1 MDTPTPD
8 PAQCHCTHPRI
19 CPLFKKMMDKASL
32 HWCQNASEAD
42 RQEYQKAHKSPIA
55 LTQEAH
61 QFISKYSSDHKAD
74 TSNVQ
79 IAVLGH
85 SKEQFDTI
93 KDRPYLKK
101 IYLDDLNLGKYHKRF
116 QSNAYAES
124 RAFLCDELF
133 DVGAEYVGTVTASWN
148 IKYKGL
154 SPIDD
159 FPNWPAS
166 KALLQSK
173 RDNVL
178 LCANLDNP
186 AIWFGQPFIDI
197 SDGVI
202 LNYLGF
208 SKRQRKHIEK
218 ALFRDLKLKVKKN
231 GPLAALSNQ
240 FICHKNLYNRYV
252 TFFRDSEVL
261 QRIDR
266 LFKKYDMSTGN
277 TVTNQRPVAF
287 IIECV
292 TMVWLSM
299 QEDILIIP
307 TEITPPEWYIPT
319 NINHRSNWYNGDKV

>member
-1 MDTPTPD
+1 MDDTNVG
-8 PAQCHCTHPRI
+8 
-19 CPLFKKMMDKASL
+19 
-32 HWCQNASEAD
+32 WCQNASEAD
-42 RQEYQKAHKSPIA
+42 RQKYQKAHKSPIA
-55 LTQEAH
+55 LTSEAH
-61 QFISKYSSDHKAD
+61 QFISEYSSGHKAD

-85 SKEQFDTI
+85 SKKQFDTI

-133 DVGAEYVGTVTASWN
+133 DAGAEYVGTVTASWN
-148 IKYKGL
+148 IKYQGL

-186 AIWFGQPFIDI
+186 AVWFGKPFLNTPDTF
-197 SDGVI
+197 I
-202 LNYLGF
+202 LKYLGF
-208 SKRQRKHIEK
+208 SRRQRKRIERT
-218 ALFRDLKLKVKKN
+218 LFRDLKLKVKKN
-231 GPLAALSNQ
+231 GPPSALSNQ

-266 LFKKYDMSTGN
+266 LFKKYDMSTGSP
-277 TVTNQRPVAF
+277 VTNQRPVAF

-292 TMVWLSM
+292 TMVWLGM
-299 QEDILIIP
+299 QEDILTIP
-307 TEITPPEWYIPT
+307 TEITPPEWYAPA
-319 NINHRSNWYNGDKV
+319 NIGNRFSWHKGDRA

>member
-8 PAQCHCTHPRI
+8 PAQCHCTHPRV

-61 QFISKYSSDHKAD
+61 QFICKYSGDHKAD
-74 TSNVQ
+74 TPNVQ

-85 SKEQFDTI
+85 SKKQFDTI

-148 IKYKGL
+148 IKYKGF

-159 FPNWPAS
+159 FHNWQAS
-166 KALLQSK
+166 KALLQSQ
-173 RDNVL
+173 RDDVV
-178 LCANLDNP
+178 LCADLALP
-186 AIWFGQPFIDI
+186 IIWFGDDSHFFVLD
-197 SDGVI
+197 
-202 LNYLGF
+202 YLGF
-208 SKRQRKHIEK
+208 SRRQRTKINRV
-218 ALFRDLKLKVKKN
+218 LFGDLKLRIKED
-231 GPLAALSNQ
+231 GPPSPLSNQ
-240 FICHKNLYNRYV
+240 LICHKNLYNRYT
-252 TFFRDSEVL
+252 TFLRDNEVL
-261 QRIDR
+261 ERLER
-266 LFKKYDMSTGN
+266 LFRKGDMVTKNSL
-277 TVTNQRPVAF
+277 TNQRPIAF
-287 IIECV
+287 IVESI
-292 TMVWLSM
+292 TMLWFGM
-299 QEDILIIP
+299 QENILYIP
-307 TEITPPEWYIPT
+307 NEIRPPEWYKPT
-319 NINHRSNWYNGDKV
+319 NVGDRFTWHQKGKN